1 MLSVELHGD
10 TLSRSAMH
18 EVFRVSLQMKP
29 SPVDGAPCFG
39 KFGGASRVRVSC
51 IRRMVFWGAVLRCFM
66 NALFRALFLVYPVG
80 ERMSLFPSQCV
91 MHLSVNS

>member
-51 IRRMVFWGAVLRCFM
+51 IHRVVFGLVSGWQFWGVL
-66 NALFRALFLVYPVG
+66 
-80 ERMSLFPSQCV
+80 
-91 MHLSVNS
+91 